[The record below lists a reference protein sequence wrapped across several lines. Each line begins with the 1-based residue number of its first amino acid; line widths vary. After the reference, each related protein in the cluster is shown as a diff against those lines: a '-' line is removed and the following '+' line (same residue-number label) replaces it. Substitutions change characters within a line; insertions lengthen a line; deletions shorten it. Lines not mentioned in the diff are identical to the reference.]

1 MGEMRVSTAD
11 FIKGYGTL
19 ADQALTEPVTIIKD
33 GRDRLVLLS
42 ASEYARLTRRG
53 RRALLA
59 KELTE
64 GELTAIGSS
73 EMEAGHEHLNE
84 ELQGWQS

>member
-1 MGEMRVSTAD
+1 MRVSTAD

-19 ADQALTEPVTIIKD
+19 ADQALTEPVMITKD

-42 ASEYARLTRRG
+42 ASEYARLTRRD

-59 KELTE
+59 EELTE
-64 GELTAIGSS
+64 EELTAIGLS
-73 EMEAGHEHLNE
+73 EVEPGHEHLNE
-84 ELQGWQS
+84 ELRGWQP